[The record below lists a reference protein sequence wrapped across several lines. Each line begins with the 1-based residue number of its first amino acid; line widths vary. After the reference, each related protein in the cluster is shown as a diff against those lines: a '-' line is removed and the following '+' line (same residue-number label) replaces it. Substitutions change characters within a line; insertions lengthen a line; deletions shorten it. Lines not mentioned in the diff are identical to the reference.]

1 MPLKRQYQCH
11 HNTANSK
18 KKIGAKVSVSTITII
33 VSTSGP
39 TPGIRVRFLHPV
51 PYNRH
56 TNPLEHQK
64 AKISNPR
71 PNLRPALASLF
82 EPPPPRRLTADPPPP
97 SRARPRPCSSIPS
110 PIQLPSVERW

>member
-11 HNTANSK
+11 QNTANSK
-18 KKIGAKVSVSTITII
+18 KLGAKVSVSNITII

-56 TNPLEHQK
+56 TNPLC
-64 AKISNPR
+64 
-71 PNLRPALASLF
+71 PA
-82 EPPPPRRLTADPPPP
+82 PGHRNTRKQNT
-97 SRARPRPCSSIPS
+97 
-110 PIQLPSVERW
+110 